1 MANAEARMKHG
12 STPGATSIGMAAV
25 AVALA
30 ATWACVPKAA
40 HRQTDVM
47 EKSGTI
53 TVSAAEL
60 RALVNALGDRFADQ
74 VEETADRVGTATPDP
89 AVRRR
94 ALAFKIDAVP
104 AVYTAAYRADP
115 MAALVDLWALAFQLN
130 YYLRE
135 GAGRDSF
142 GAGQG
147 VARDGARELVAE
159 ADLVARRAARAG
171 EFDRARGDVEAWARR
186 NPVRYTFSSRPT
198 CATFAAE
205 RRAEGRDAFVAIGSV
220 SDTVEAV
227 SERLNTY
234 AALEPKLARWQAELL
249 LSESAGERSLEA
261 ALGDVGALGAAARR
275 AQEVLD
281 HAPDVAGAAS
291 AARAVLAEERRAALD
306 SVNAQRLATLEYAT
320 SERLAVLAAL
330 REERL
335 ATLAS
340 LRQERIEGLQEV
352 DAIKTRAVETAVG
365 GLKEVVDHA
374 IGRLAVL
381 LLVFL
386 VAAAALGTVS
396 YRLTV
401 GRHR

>member
-1 MANAEARMKHG
+1 MKHA
-12 STPGATSIGMAAV
+12 STPGAGSVGRAAV
-25 AVALA
+25 FVALA
-30 ATWACVPKAA
+30 ATSACMPKAT
-40 HRQTDVM
+40 HRQTDAM
-47 EKSGTI
+47 AKAGGI

-60 RALVNALGDRFADQ
+60 RAMVNALADRFADQ
-74 VEETADRVGTATPDP
+74 IEETADGIGARAKDP
-89 AVRRR
+89 GVRRR

-115 MAALVDLWALAFQLN
+115 LAGLVDLWALAFQADQ
-130 YYLRE
+130 YLRD

-142 GAGQG
+142 GADQG
-147 VARDGARELVAE
+147 VARDRARELVAE
-159 ADLVARRAARAG
+159 ADVVARRAARPG
-171 EFDRARGDVEAWARR
+171 EFDRARAEVEAWARDH
-186 NPVRYTFSSRPT
+186 PVRYTF
-198 CATFAAE
+198 
-205 RRAEGRDAFVAIGSV
+205 SV

-234 AALEPKLARWQAELL
+234 AALEPKLVRWQAELL

-261 ALGDVGALGAAARR
+261 ALGDVAALGSAARR

-281 HAPDVAGAAS
+281 HPPDLAGATS
-291 AARAVLAEERRAALD
+291 AARAVLAEERRAVLD

-330 REERL
+330 REERI
-335 ATLAS
+335 ATLAA

-352 DAIKTRAVETAVG
+352 DSIKTRAVDTAVA
-365 GLKEVVDHA
+365 GLKEVVDYA
-374 IGRLAVL
+374 IWRLAAL

-386 VAAAALGTVS
+386 VTVAALGIVS

-401 GRHR
+401 GLHRSVNAEGGR

>member
-1 MANAEARMKHG
+1 MKHA
-12 STPGATSIGMAAV
+12 STPGAGSVGMAAV
-25 AVALA
+25 FVALA
-30 ATWACVPKAA
+30 ATWACMPKAT
-40 HRQTDVM
+40 HRQTDAM
-47 EKSGTI
+47 AKAGGI

-60 RALVNALGDRFADQ
+60 RALVNALADRFAGQ
-74 VEETADRVGTATPDP
+74 IEETADDIGAAAKDP
-89 AVRRR
+89 GVRRR

-115 MAALVDLWALAFQLN
+115 LAGLVDVWALAFQGEQ
-130 YYLRE
+130 YLRD

-142 GAGQG
+142 GADQG
-147 VARDGARELVAE
+147 VARDRARELVAE
-159 ADLVARRAARAG
+159 ADVVARRAARPG
-171 EFDRARGDVEAWARR
+171 EFDRARAEVEAWARD
-186 NPVRYTFSSRPT
+186 NPVRYTFSSRPS

-205 RRAEGRDAFVAIGSV
+205 RRSEGRDAFVAIGSV

-249 LSESAGERSLEA
+249 LSDSAGERSLEA
-261 ALGDVGALGAAARR
+261 ALGDVAALGSAARR
-275 AQEVLD
+275 AQELLD
-281 HAPDVAGAAS
+281 HPPDLAGAVP

-330 REERL
+330 REERI
-335 ATLAS
+335 ATLAA

-352 DAIKTRAVETAVG
+352 DRIKTRAVDTAVA

-374 IGRLAVL
+374 IWRLAAL
-381 LLVFL
+381 LLFFL
-386 VAAAALGTVS
+386 LAAAALGTVS

-401 GRHR
+401 GRHRPTAS

>member
-1 MANAEARMKHG
+1 MKHA
-12 STPGATSIGMAAV
+12 SRPGAGSIGMAAV
-25 AVALA
+25 VVALA

-60 RALVNALGDRFADQ
+60 RAMVNALADRFADQ
-74 VEETADRVGTATPDP
+74 IEETADRIGTATKDP

-115 MAALVDLWALAFQLN
+115 LTSVVDVWALAFQVDQ
-130 YYLRE
+130 YLRD

-159 ADLVARRAARAG
+159 ADLVARRAARSG
-171 EFDRARGDVEAWARR
+171 EFDRARADVVAWAGR
-186 NPVRYTFSSRPT
+186 NPVRYTFSSRPS

-205 RRAEGRDAFVAIGSV
+205 RRAEGRDAFVDIGAV

-234 AALEPKLARWQAELL
+234 AALEPKLVRWQAELL

-261 ALGDVGALGAAARR
+261 ALGDVRRWGRPPGAHRR
-275 AQEVLD
+275 SWTTR
-281 HAPDVAGAAS
+281 PMS
-291 AARAVLAEERRAALD
+291 K
-306 SVNAQRLATLEYAT
+306 AQRPPPARPSPRNVAPR
-320 SERLAVLAAL
+320 S
-330 REERL
+330 
-335 ATLAS
+335 
-340 LRQERIEGLQEV
+340 
-352 DAIKTRAVETAVG
+352 TR
-365 GLKEVVDHA
+365 
-374 IGRLAVL
+374 
-381 LLVFL
+381 
-386 VAAAALGTVS
+386 
-396 YRLTV
+396 
-401 GRHR
+401 

>member
-1 MANAEARMKHG
+1 MKHG
-12 STPGATSIGMAAV
+12 SRLGARAIGMAAV
-25 AVALA
+25 VVALA
-30 ATWACVPKAA
+30 ATWACVPKAT
-40 HRQTDVM
+40 HRQTEAM
-47 EKSGTI
+47 EKGGGI

-60 RALVNALGDRFADQ
+60 RALVNALADRFAGQ
-74 VEETADRVGTATPDP
+74 IEETADHIGTSTLDP
-89 AVRRR
+89 ALRRR

-115 MAALVDLWALAFQLN
+115 LAGLVDVWALAFQAEQ
-130 YYLRE
+130 YLRD

-142 GAGQG
+142 GADQG
-147 VARDGARELVAE
+147 VARDRARELVAE
-159 ADLVARRAARAG
+159 ADLVARGVARPG
-171 EFDRARGDVEAWARR
+171 EFDRVRADVEAWARL
-186 NPVRYTFSSRPT
+186 NPVRYTFSSRPS

-205 RRAEGRDAFVAIGSV
+205 RRSEGRDAFVAIGSV

-261 ALGDVGALGAAARR
+261 ALGDVEALGAAARR
-275 AQEVLD
+275 VQELLD
-281 HAPDVAGAAS
+281 HPPDVAGAAS

-330 REERL
+330 REGGI
-335 ATLAS
+335 ATLAA

-352 DAIKTRAVETAVG
+352 DAIKTRAVDTAVA
-365 GLKEVVDHA
+365 GLKEVVDYA
-374 IGRLAVL
+374 IWRLAAL
-381 LLVFL
+381 LLFFL
-386 VAAAALGTVS
+386 VTAAALGTVS
-396 YRLTV
+396 YRMTV
-401 GRHR
+401 GRRRPTAS

>member
-1 MANAEARMKHG
+1 MEHG
-12 STPGATSIGMAAV
+12 STAGSIGTAAMLV
-25 AVALA
+25 AVAA
-30 ATWACVPKAA
+30 NWACVPKTS

-47 EKSGTI
+47 AKNGGV

-60 RALVNALGDRFADQ
+60 RARVNALADRLADQ
-74 VEETADRVGTATPDP
+74 IEQTADQIGATTKDP
-89 AVRRR
+89 ALRRR
-94 ALAFKIDAVP
+94 ALVFKIDAVP

-115 MAALVDLWALAFQLN
+115 LTSFVDVWALAFQIDQ
-130 YYLRE
+130 YLGD

-147 VARDGARELVAE
+147 VAQESARELVAE
-159 ADLVARRAARAG
+159 ADLVGRRAAFPGA
-171 EFDRARGDVEAWARR
+171 FDRARADVLGWAGR
-186 NPVRYTFSSRPT
+186 NPVGYTFSSRPS

-205 RRAEGRDAFVAIGSV
+205 RRAEGRDAFVDIGAV

-261 ALGDVGALGAAARR
+261 ALGDVGSLGSAARR
-275 AQEVLD
+275 AEALLVQ
-281 HAPDVAGAAS
+281 APDVAGAAT
-291 AARAVLAEERRAALD
+291 AVRAVVAEERRAVLD

-330 REERL
+330 REERI
-335 ATLAS
+335 ATLAV
-340 LRQERIEGLQEV
+340 LRQERIEGLREV
-352 DAIKTRAVETAVG
+352 DAIKTRAVETAVA
-365 GLKEVVDHA
+365 GLKEVVDYA
-374 IGRLAVL
+374 IWRLAGL
-381 LLVFL
+381 LLALL

-396 YRLTV
+396 YRLAV
-401 GRHR
+401 GRRRPAAS

>member
-1 MANAEARMKHG
+1 MKHA
-12 STPGATSIGMAAV
+12 SRPGAGSIGMAAV

-30 ATWACVPKAA
+30 ATWACLPKTA

-53 TVSAAEL
+53 AVSAAEL
-60 RALVNALGDRFADQ
+60 RAQVNALADRFADQ
-74 VEETADRVGTATPDP
+74 IEETADRIGTATADP
-89 AVRRR
+89 AGRRR

-115 MAALVDLWALAFQLN
+115 LASVVDVWALAFQLDD
-130 YYLRE
+130 YVRD
-135 GAGRDSF
+135 GAGRDAF

-159 ADLVARRAARAG
+159 ADRVARRAVLPG
-171 EFDRARGDVEAWARR
+171 EFDRARADVLGWAGR
-186 NPVRYTFSSRPT
+186 NPVRYTFSSRPS

-205 RRAEGRDAFVAIGSV
+205 RRAEGRDAFVDIGAV

-234 AALEPKLARWQAELL
+234 AAQVPKLARWQAELL
-249 LSESAGERSLEA
+249 LSESTGERSLEA
-261 ALGDVGALGAAARR
+261 ALGDVAALGAAARR

-281 HAPDVAGAAS
+281 HAPDVADATS
-291 AARAVLAEERRAALD
+291 AARAVLAEERRAVLD

-320 SERLAVLAAL
+320 AERLAVVAAL
-330 REERL
+330 REERI
-335 ATLAS
+335 ATLAA
-340 LRQERIEGLQEV
+340 LRQERIEALQEV
-352 DAIKTRAVETAVG
+352 DAIKTRAVDTSVA

-374 IGRLAVL
+374 IWRLAAL

-386 VAAAALGTVS
+386 VAAAALGTIS

-401 GRHR
+401 ARHRPTVS